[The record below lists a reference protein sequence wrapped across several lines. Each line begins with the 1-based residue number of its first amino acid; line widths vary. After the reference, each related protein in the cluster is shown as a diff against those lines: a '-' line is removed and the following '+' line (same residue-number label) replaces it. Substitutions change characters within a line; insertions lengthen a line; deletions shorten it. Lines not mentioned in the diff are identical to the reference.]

1 MPIQFFITPFPCSK
15 SSECVS
21 KAQRGLFEKRI
32 WRRVVH
38 TIVTK
43 HAKYR
48 MKQRC
53 GIGKNSINKMA
64 KKVYQLCVRHA
75 ETSGNLQKWV
85 DSLYFY
91 NKSANQIRLYGDM
104 AYIFHNQKLIT
115 VIKVPE
121 NLVPDIVAIRRFK
134 EEKGRRKHESD
145 RRTQKIG

>member
-1 MPIQFFITPFPCSK
+1 M
-15 SSECVS
+15 
-21 KAQRGLFEKRI
+21 
-32 WRRVVH
+32 VH

-64 KKVYQLCVRHA
+64 KKVYQLGVRHA

-91 NKSANQIRLYGDM
+91 N
-104 AYIFHNQKLIT
+104 
-115 VIKVPE
+115 
-121 NLVPDIVAIRRFK
+121 VPDIVAIRRFK

>member
-1 MPIQFFITPFPCSK
+1 M
-15 SSECVS
+15 
-21 KAQRGLFEKRI
+21 
-32 WRRVVH
+32 VH

-43 HAKYR
+43 HATYR

-64 KKVYQLCVRHA
+64 KKVYQLGVRHA

-115 VIKVPE
+115 E
-121 NLVPDIVAIRRFK
+121 FLVPDIVAIRRFK

>member
-1 MPIQFFITPFPCSK
+1 MLRHQEICIS
-15 SSECVS
+15 
-21 KAQRGLFEKRI
+21 GLAGC
-32 WRRVVH
+32 
-38 TIVTK
+38 IVT
-43 HAKYR
+43 
-48 MKQRC
+48 
-53 GIGKNSINKMA
+53 
-64 KKVYQLCVRHA
+64 V
-75 ETSGNLQKWV
+75 NLQKWV

>member
-1 MPIQFFITPFPCSK
+1 M
-15 SSECVS
+15 S

-32 WRRVVH
+32 WRRGVH

-64 KKVYQLCVRHA
+64 KKVYQLGVRHA

>member
-1 MPIQFFITPFPCSK
+1 MEEGGTYDRDKTCQISYETEMRYWEELNQ
-15 SSECVS
+15 
-21 KAQRGLFEKRI
+21 QNG
-32 WRRVVH
+32 
-38 TIVTK
+38 
-43 HAKYR
+43 
-48 MKQRC
+48 
-53 GIGKNSINKMA
+53 N
-64 KKVYQLCVRHA
+64 A
-75 ETSGNLQKWV
+75 ETSGTLQKWV

>member
-1 MPIQFFITPFPCSK
+1 MEEGGTYYRN
-15 SSECVS
+15 
-21 KAQRGLFEKRI
+21 KACQISYETEMWYWEELN
-32 WRRVVH
+32 
-38 TIVTK
+38 
-43 HAKYR
+43 
-48 MKQRC
+48 QQN
-53 GIGKNSINKMA
+53 GKESIS
-64 KKVYQLCVRHA
+64 VRVRHA

-85 DSLYFY
+85 DGLYFY